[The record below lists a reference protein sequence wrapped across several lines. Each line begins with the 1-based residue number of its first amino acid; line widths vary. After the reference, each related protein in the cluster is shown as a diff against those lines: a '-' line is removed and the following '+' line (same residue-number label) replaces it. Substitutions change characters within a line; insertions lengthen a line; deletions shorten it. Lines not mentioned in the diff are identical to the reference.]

1 LSGRCPSGAVSSNE
15 KGGPDVSRSRERAP
29 QVEIERLNAAVAT
42 PLLAR
47 APGSHHIV
55 VACPKGGTAKTT
67 TAAMLGLSLAEL
79 RGEIVSVVDANLH
92 LGTLRRRL
100 VSPAATPTRSFR
112 ELCTRALDGDVL
124 PEWSA
129 LAPYTD
135 VVAGLRVLRS
145 RTTDSA
151 RDECL
156 SFEDFGAGIG
166 LLRRAAQIVISDVGT
181 SANGPVGA
189 AALECASTLVLATE
203 LAYDSL
209 ELTIEMVSALAGE
222 PLSYRP
228 DPDDWS
234 AVSNGRFAPLVQG
247 AIVVVAPGRADAGG
261 EDVTS
266 MVDWLRVVCGG
277 RVFLIN
283 RDDHL
288 ALGDLIVPSQL
299 QPETAVAYLRVA
311 AAVAARFPLGD
322 G

>member
-1 LSGRCPSGAVSSNE
+1 M
-15 KGGPDVSRSRERAP
+15 SRSRERAP
-29 QVEIERLNAAVAT
+29 QAEIESLKSAVAT
-42 PLLAR
+42 PRLAS

-67 TAAMLGLSLAEL
+67 TAAMLGLSLADL

-112 ELCTRALDGDVL
+112 ELCTRALAGDVL

-129 LAPYTD
+129 LAPYAD
-135 VVAGLRVLRS
+135 VVGGLRVLRS
-145 RTTDSA
+145 QTADPA
-151 RDECL
+151 GDEFL
-156 SFEDFGAGIG
+156 TSQEFGAGIG
-166 LLRRAAQIVISDVGT
+166 LLRRAAQIVICDVGT
-181 SANGPVGA
+181 SANGPVGV

-203 LAYDSL
+203 LAHDSL

-234 AVSNGRFAPLVQG
+234 AVSNGRFASLVQG
-247 AIVVVAPGRADAGG
+247 GIVVVAPGRADPGG
-261 EDVTS
+261 EDMTA

-277 RVFLIN
+277 GVFLIN

-288 ALGDLIVPSQL
+288 ALGDLIVPSEL
-299 QPETAVAYLRVA
+299 QPDTVIACLRVA
-311 AAVAARFPLGD
+311 AAVAARYPLAEG
-322 G
+322 

>member
-1 LSGRCPSGAVSSNE
+1 M
-15 KGGPDVSRSRERAP
+15 SRRWERSPLA
-29 QVEIERLNAAVAT
+29 EIESLKAAIAA

-47 APGSHHIV
+47 IPGSHHIA
-55 VACPKGGTAKTT
+55 VACPKGGTGKTT
-67 TAAMLGLSLAEL
+67 TAAMLGLSLADL

-100 VSPAATPTRSFR
+100 VSPAMPPTRSFR

-129 LAPYTD
+129 LAHYAD
-135 VVAGLRVLRS
+135 VVGGLRVLRS
-145 RTTDSA
+145 QTADPAGGEFLTCQ
-151 RDECL
+151 E
-156 SFEDFGAGIG
+156 FGAGIG

-181 SANGPVGA
+181 LANGPVGA
-189 AALECASTLVLATE
+189 AAFECASTLVLATE

-234 AVSNGRFAPLVQG
+234 AVSNGRFTPLVQG
-247 AIVVVAPGRADAGG
+247 AIVVVAPGRADHGC
-261 EDVTS
+261 EDLTA

-277 RVFLIN
+277 GVFLIN

-299 QPETAVAYLRVA
+299 QPETVIAYLRVVA
-311 AAVAARFPLGD
+311 AAAARFPLGE